1 MTSHTIK
8 DSHGMRPPKL
18 IEFLVRLAALD
29 GTDHWPSFNKL
40 ITVAIV
46 SSYFVGKIIPPEV
59 AIIVITSS
67 HGATAWLRYL
77 KEKKVK
83 APPKEEG

>member
-1 MTSHTIK
+1 
-8 DSHGMRPPKL
+8 MRPPR
-18 IEFLVRLAALD
+18 IVEFLVRLTALD

-46 SSYFVGKIIPPEV
+46 CSYFVGKIIPPEV

-77 KEKKVK
+77 REKPKPT
-83 APPKEEG
+83 APPSP